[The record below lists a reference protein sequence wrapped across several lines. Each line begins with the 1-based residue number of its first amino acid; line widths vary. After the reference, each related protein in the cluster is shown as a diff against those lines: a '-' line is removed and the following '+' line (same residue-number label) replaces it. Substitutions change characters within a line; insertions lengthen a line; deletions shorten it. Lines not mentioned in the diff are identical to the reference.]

1 MDCKSWLET
10 HKNAIFNEYWS
21 LGCHTRRLDFI
32 AAAVTKTKTVVT
44 RKRVDTSLKERNV
57 TYHYYFTIDGNCKK
71 CFLITLDEKEKFVRT
86 VVENKYTNSV
96 TGITKKD
103 QRGLGPSP
111 NKISEAAIMDVHKHI
126 LSFPAYES
134 HYTRKTNNKK
144 YLPSHLNLKK
154 MYELYRLTTSE
165 PVGRTIYEREFKTTN
180 LSFKVR
186 KADTCH
192 KCDTFKMRIDMENND
207 ETKLNLINERD
218 KHVKNADDAYSFKR
232 LDKEKSKLDSTNI
245 CIAFD
250 LQQCLP
256 TPFLE
261 TSVAFYK
268 RLYWTYNLTTHNL
281 ASGQAS
287 CYLWHEEVARRG
299 GNEIASCVFKD
310 LMKLPDTIKTVT
322 LYSDSCAGQNK
333 NSHIVSMFFTLL
345 SKKKTLK
352 EINHKF
358 LEPGHTHMEC
368 DCDHSL
374 IEKQKKKSETIVAHP
389 RDWATL
395 ISCTNKKKP
404 FHVDEMKQSEIYDF
418 AKIVKGPLVMR
429 KTNEDGNKFIWHDV
443 SWIRYS
449 SSMLGKLLYKNSLSE
464 EEEFK
469 TLNMI
474 RRGSKVMTN
483 ITLDPAY
490 DGPLA
495 ISKEKKKDLIDL
507 LPLIPN
513 IYHEFYKNLKDN
525 QNEDASYDPD
535 LSESD

>member
-1 MDCKSWLET
+1 TEDDIVTQANERIINSDKPFGRKIRKLRTTNRQKGLPYVTAKGKSIAGRSNEKPLQKCRMDCKSWLET

-57 TYHYYFTIDGNCKK
+57 TYHYYFTIDGNRKKCCKK
-71 CFLITLDEKEKFVRT
+71 CFLITLDENEKFVRT

-192 KCDTFKMRIDMENND
+192 KCDAFKMRIEMEHND
-207 ETKLNLINERD
+207 ETKLNLINECD

-245 CIAFD
+245 CSAFD

-268 RLYWTYNLTTHNL
+268 RLYWTYNLTTHDL

-287 CYLWHEEVARRG
+287 CYLWH
-299 GNEIASCVFKD
+299 D
-310 LMKLPDTIKTVT
+310 
-322 LYSDSCAGQNK
+322 
-333 NSHIVSMFFTLL
+333 
-345 SKKKTLK
+345 
-352 EINHKF
+352 
-358 LEPGHTHMEC
+358 
-368 DCDHSL
+368 
-374 IEKQKKKSETIVAHP
+374 
-389 RDWATL
+389 
-395 ISCTNKKKP
+395 
-404 FHVDEMKQSEIYDF
+404 
-418 AKIVKGPLVMR
+418 KIVKGPLVMR

-443 SWIRYS
+443 SWVRYS

-469 TLNMI
+469 ILNMI

-495 ISKEKKKDLIDL
+495 ISKEKKRFD
-507 LPLIPN
+507 
-513 IYHEFYKNLKDN
+513 
-525 QNEDASYDPD
+525 
-535 LSESD
+535 